1 MGKSSL
7 INSLLK
13 RAALP
18 IYTLA
23 SSSRGPSTTEI
34 PEEVTLE
41 VDSEK
46 IMLIDTPGFSFV
58 SDENANQSTSSEEF
72 RARDILLRSK
82 GRIDRLKDP
91 YPPGTYYIILL
102 LLNYTDS
109 GAMKTVAHIVSRANA
124 EDLMLM
130 YSLPAFTKG
139 DTSAFLA
146 GVARSNQL
154 VKKVCS
160 FFWLMARQVMPD
172 FDSSHHRRLC

>member
-1 MGKSSL
+1 VGKSSL

-34 PEEVTLE
+34 PQEVTLE
-41 VDSEK
+41 VDSQK
-46 IMLIDTPGFSFV
+46 IVLIDTPGLSFV
-58 SDENANQSTSSEEF
+58 SDEDAGQSTSEEF

-91 YPPGTYYIILL
+91 HPPGTSIPAFTAYQYIYIYFFPV
-102 LLNYTDS
+102 NE
-109 GAMKTVAHIVSRANA
+109 TVTHIVSRANA
-124 EDLMLM
+124 EDLMLL

-139 DTSAFLA
+139 DTTAFLS
-146 GVARSNQL
+146 GVARANQL
-154 VKKVCS
+154 VKKVR
-160 FFWLMARQVMPD
+160 FLW
-172 FDSSHHRRLC
+172 